1 MILISLKVE
10 RNFSVEWGNN
20 LCLVV
25 QFSTGLLP
33 QMLVLV
39 LFQTS
44 LVAIDFEAFLL
55 DAQYAEAP
63 ISATTMTSHD
73 KASGAF
79 VPYLKSLFP
88 LDLRVFVCKL

>member
-1 MILISLKVE
+1 VILISLKVE
-10 RNFSVEWGNN
+10 RFFSVEWGNN
-20 LCLVV
+20 LCSVV

-55 DAQYAEAP
+55 DAQ
-63 ISATTMTSHD
+63 
-73 KASGAF
+73 
-79 VPYLKSLFP
+79 
-88 LDLRVFVCKL
+88 

>member
-1 MILISLKVE
+1 VILISLKVE

-73 KASGAF
+73 KASSAF
-79 VPYLKSLFP
+79 VPFLKSLSQ
-88 LDLRVFVCKL
+88 

>member
-1 MILISLKVE
+1 MQSIADCYILCDVILISLKVE

-55 DAQYAEAP
+55 DAQ
-63 ISATTMTSHD
+63 
-73 KASGAF
+73 
-79 VPYLKSLFP
+79 
-88 LDLRVFVCKL
+88 

>member
-1 MILISLKVE
+1 
-10 RNFSVEWGNN
+10 
-20 LCLVV
+20 
-25 QFSTGLLP
+25 
-33 QMLVLV
+33 MLVLV

-73 KASGAF
+73 KASSAF
-79 VPYLKSLFP
+79 VPFLKSLSQ
-88 LDLRVFVCKL
+88 